1 MTDNGNVVMATAPV
15 IEGAPR
21 VTAPAPETVLRVAL
35 DVLTARAARW
45 VSLCMSFA
53 LFGAACWYPD
63 WKRLAAAGGFA
74 LVIHAPMW
82 WRKD

>member
-1 MTDNGNVVMATAPV
+1 MTDNGNVMMATAPV
-15 IEGAPR
+15 IEGSR
-21 VTAPAPETVLRVAL
+21 VSAPAPETVLRVAL

-45 VSLCMSFA
+45 LSLLMSFT
-53 LFGAACWYPD
+53 LFGAAVYYPD